1 MHYGYF
7 PVGVQSAKQLFFF
20 FLNSVL
26 QQDVC
31 AERKM
36 YFSRF
41 SSVILSVFTLTPDLS
56 IDRSRMPS

>member
-7 PVGVQSAKQLFFF
+7 PVGV
-20 FLNSVL
+20 
-26 QQDVC
+26 QDVC